1 MTEFSCVHMQDT
13 CVDTLLTA
21 LLLLTCLWP
30 VSYRGPSRRP
40 RYRNGFFSLTSR
52 RVPQVAQ
59 WLRSRLPIA
68 GDSRD
73 MGLTPESGRSP
84 GRGNGN
90 PLQYSCLE
98 NPMGRGAWQAT
109 VLGVT
114 KSQTPGDMTERR
126 SVWHDIRKGETIE
139 LVDLKSSY
147 LNKRKST
154 EDMHSL

>member
-1 MTEFSCVHMQDT
+1 MTACSCAHMQDT
-13 CVDTLLTA
+13 CVDTLLMV

-52 RVPQVAQ
+52 RVSQVAQ

-90 PLQYSCLE
+90 PLQCSCLE
-98 NPMGRGAWQAT
+98 NPMGRGTWQAT

-126 SVWHDIRKGETIE
+126 SVQHDIRKGETIE
-139 LVDLKSSY
+139 LVD
-147 LNKRKST
+147 
-154 EDMHSL
+154 

>member
-1 MTEFSCVHMQDT
+1 MTACSCAHMQDT
-13 CVDTLLTA
+13 CVDTLLMV

-52 RVPQVAQ
+52 RVSQVAQ

-98 NPMGRGAWQAT
+98 NPMGRGTWQAT
-109 VLGVT
+109 VLGVI
-114 KSQTPGDMTERR
+114 KSWTRL
-126 SVWHDIRKGETIE
+126 S
-139 LVDLKSSY
+139 DLHFHTASQHWIS
-147 LNKRKST
+147 
-154 EDMHSL
+154 

>member
-1 MTEFSCVHMQDT
+1 MTACSCAHMQDT
-13 CVDTLLTA
+13 CVDTLLMV

-52 RVPQVAQ
+52 RVSQVAQ

-98 NPMGRGAWQAT
+98 NPMGRGTWQAT

-126 SVWHDIRKGETIE
+126 SVQHDIRKGETIE
-139 LVDLKSSY
+139 LVD
-147 LNKRKST
+147 
-154 EDMHSL
+154 